1 MISSNEE
8 KPLIVAVDDDLTNL
22 KILSFI
28 IKKLDYRFLGVQN
41 STEAVP
47 VLKENV
53 PDLILLD
60 ILMSGMDGF
69 ELCMRIK
76 EQPELNAIPVIFVTG
91 KQEVEDKIKGLK
103 LGGVDYITKPFNELE
118 LKARIQTHLD
128 LASAKVKIERQAKKL
143 AEDNLL
149 LNRMF
154 SIIGHDLR
162 SPLSAIKMQLDFI
175 LRGDI
180 DPHGENFLNKTVNN
194 LSNTA
199 DEAFNLLDNLLG
211 WAKSQS
217 GVLFVIKE
225 DLNLLT
231 IAQQTGRLQ
240 KMALINKNIELYINI
255 PDNAIVYA
263 DFNTIKTVFVN
274 LVSNA
279 VKFTPRD
286 GKISIEVFDNQT
298 GWETRISDTGIGMSK
313 SQIKKVMDPTQHFS
327 KTGTENESGTGLG
340 LILCQDFLRK
350 NDSAL
355 IIKSTKGEG
364 STFSFELEK
373 FNPLIEV

>member
-1 MISSNEE
+1 MSSLSQV
-8 KPLIVAVDDDLTNL
+8 KPLIVAVDDELTNL

-28 IKKLDYRFLGVQN
+28 IKKLDYDFLGIQN
-41 STEAVP
+41 STEAIP
-47 VLKENV
+47 VLKENK
-53 PDLILLD
+53 PSLILLD
-60 ILMSGMDGF
+60 IQMSGMDGF
-69 ELCMRIK
+69 ELCAEIK
-76 EQPELNAIPVIFVTG
+76 KEDELGAIPVIFVTG
-91 KQEVEDKIKGLK
+91 KNKVEDKIKGLQ
-103 LGGVDYITKPFNELE
+103 LGGVDYVTKPFDQMELN
-118 LKARIQTHLD
+118 ARIQTHLD
-128 LASAKVKIERQAKKL
+128 LANAKVQIENQAKKL

-180 DPHGENFLNKTVNN
+180 DPSSESFKNKTVYN
-194 LSNTA
+194 LANTA

-217 GVLFVIKE
+217 GVLFVFKE
-225 DLNLLT
+225 ELSLLT
-231 IAQQTGRLQ
+231 IAQQVARLQ
-240 KMALINKNIELYINI
+240 KMALVNKNIILNLTI
-255 PDNAIVYA
+255 PENAVVSA

-286 GKISIEVFDNQT
+286 GTITIDVVETDT
-298 GWETRISDTGIGMSK
+298 GWVTRICDTGIGMSK
-313 SQIKKVMDPTQHFS
+313 SQIKKVMDPSKHFS

-350 NDSAL
+350 NNSEL
-355 IIKSTKGEG
+355 VIESTKGEG
-364 STFSFELEK
+364 SCFSFTLEK
-373 FNPLIEV
+373 P